1 MLKNGSNLFNP
12 GRIKE
17 RRQKLR
23 LTQQE
28 LSKLSGI
35 PRSYLVQIENGK
47 NDPKASTL
55 TKIANALRVN
65 AGYFFVNCVR
75 HI

>member
-1 MLKNGSNLFNP
+1 MKNSFSHT
-12 GRIKE
+12 RIKE
-17 RRQKLR
+17 RRQKLG

-28 LSKLSGI
+28 LSELSGI

-55 TKIANALRVN
+55 IKIADALRVN
-65 AGYFFVNCVR
+65 PGYFFVNGVR
-75 HI
+75 NI

>member
-1 MLKNGSNLFNP
+1 MKNSFNHT
-12 GRIKE
+12 RIKE

-28 LSKLSGI
+28 LSELSGI
-35 PRSYLVQIENGK
+35 PRTYLAQIENGK

-55 TKIANALRVN
+55 IKIADALRVN
-65 AGYFFVNCVR
+65 PGYFFVKSVR
-75 HI
+75 NI